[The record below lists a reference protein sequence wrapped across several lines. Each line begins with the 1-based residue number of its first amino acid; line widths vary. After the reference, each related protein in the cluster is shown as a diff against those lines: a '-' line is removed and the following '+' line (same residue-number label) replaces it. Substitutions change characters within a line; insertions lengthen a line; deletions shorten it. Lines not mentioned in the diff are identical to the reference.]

1 MFRSSPSR
9 RRLPLHQLKIERL
22 EDRSLLAAAPFVAD
36 ELLVKFK
43 DGVGESDRANV
54 RAAVQ
59 ATRAESLE
67 TDAMRGAGYRGL
79 ELLQVP
85 ANMSGALAMLQRN
98 PMVEY
103 AEPNWIYSHQADSN
117 DPYFI
122 NGSLWGMY
130 GDASSPAN
138 EFGSQAAEA
147 WSAGYTGLSTVYV
160 GIIDE
165 GVDFQHPDLNANVWT
180 NAQDSVDGVDND
192 GNGFIDDIHGWDFN
206 DNNNTVYDGSGDDHG
221 THVAGTIGAEG
232 GNAVGVA
239 GVNWNVK
246 YISTKF
252 LGANGGTTANAIK
265 AVDYLTNLKSSQGL
279 NIVATNNSWGGGGF
293 SQGLLDAINRG
304 GAANILFVAAAGNSG
319 LNSDVSASYPAGYA
333 TDTVLSVA
341 AISSTGGLASFSNYG
356 ATTVDIGA
364 PGVGINSTLP
374 NNSYGSYSGTSM
386 ATPHVTG
393 AAALYASTHPG
404 ATAAQIKSAILS
416 TATPTTS
423 LTGKTVTGG
432 RLNVGALMSSSG
444 PATPAISIG
453 DRSISEGQSGTT
465 TVFNFTVSLS
475 VASSSTVT
483 VDYATTLGTALD
495 DLQSTPSG
503 QLSFTPGQTSKTISV
518 NVIGDMLVEPNE
530 TFFVNLTT
538 VVGATISDAQGLGT
552 ILNDDAAPTPSISI
566 ADYSAIEGN
575 SGTKLFTFV
584 VSLSNAS
591 TSNVTVQYA
600 TANGTTKSKGNGR
613 DLNAASGTIT
623 FLTGG
628 QTTQT
633 INVTVLGDTTV
644 ESNEIFFVNLSNASG
659 ASLADSQA
667 MGTILNDDGTNPTT
681 ASLAASDDYFANLDD
696 LDLLGKKAGKLLLS
710 PRINRIA

>member
-1 MFRSSPSR
+1 M
-9 RRLPLHQLKIERL
+9 
-22 EDRSLLAAAPFVAD
+22 
-36 ELLVKFK
+36 
-43 DGVGESDRANV
+43 
-54 RAAVQ
+54 
-59 ATRAESLE
+59 
-67 TDAMRGAGYRGL
+67 
-79 ELLQVP
+79 
-85 ANMSGALAMLQRN
+85 
-98 PMVEY
+98 
-103 AEPNWIYSHQADSN
+103 
-117 DPYFI
+117 
-122 NGSLWGMY
+122 
-130 GDASSPAN
+130 
-138 EFGSQAAEA
+138 
-147 WSAGYTGLSTVYV
+147 
-160 GIIDE
+160 
-165 GVDFQHPDLNANVWT
+165 
-180 NAQDSVDGVDND
+180 
-192 GNGFIDDIHGWDFN
+192 
-206 DNNNTVYDGSGDDHG
+206 
-221 THVAGTIGAEG
+221 
-232 GNAVGVA
+232 
-239 GVNWNVK
+239 
-246 YISTKF
+246 
-252 LGANGGTTANAIK
+252 
-265 AVDYLTNLKSSQGL
+265 
-279 NIVATNNSWGGGGF
+279 
-293 SQGLLDAINRG
+293 
-304 GAANILFVAAAGNSG
+304 
-319 LNSDVSASYPAGYA
+319 
-333 TDTVLSVA
+333 
-341 AISSTGGLASFSNYG
+341 ASFSNYG

-552 ILNDDAAPTPSISI
+552 ILNDDAAPTPSITI
-566 ADYSAIEGN
+566 DDYSAIEGN

-623 FLTGG
+623 FLAG

>member
-85 ANMSGALAMLQRN
+85 ANMNSALALLQRN

-138 EFGSQAAEA
+138 AFGSQAAEA
-147 WSAGYTGLSTVYV
+147 WSAGYTGSSTVYV

-180 NAQDSVDGVDND
+180 NALDSVDGVDND

-246 YISTKF
+246 YISAKF

-265 AVDYLTNLKSSQGL
+265 AVDYLTNLKLSQGL

-319 LNSDVSASYPAGYA
+319 LNSDVSVSYPAGYA
-333 TDTVLSVA
+333 TNTVLSVA

-453 DRSISEGQSGTT
+453 DRSTSEGQSGT

-475 VASSSTVT
+475 GASTSTVT
-483 VDYATTLGTALD
+483 VDYATTLGTASAD
-495 DLQSTPSG
+495 DLQPTPST
-503 QLSFTPGQTSKTISV
+503 QLSFAPGDISKTISV
-518 NVIGDMLVEPNE
+518 IVNGDTLVEPNE
-530 TFFVNLTT
+530 TFFVDLTNA
-538 VVGATISDAQGLGT
+538 VGATISNAQGLGT

-566 ADYSAIEGN
+566 ADYSDIEGN

-623 FLTGG
+623 FLAG

-667 MGTILNDDGTNPTT
+667 VGTILNDDGTNPTT